1 MKAVPGRKTDIKD
14 SEWIADLLRHGL
26 LKASFIPPA
35 PIRALRDLTRYRKAL
50 VHQRTQEVNRLHKVL
65 EEANIKLASVATDVL
80 GKSGR
85 AMIEA
90 LIEGTTDAEALADLA
105 RGLLRKKLTQLQ
117 AALLGRVQSHQQLL
131 LRHLLAHLD
140 FLEDALE
147 KLRLDIE
154 THLTPFEEQVTLL
167 QSIPGVQAKAA
178 AVIVAEIGVEMDRF
192 PSAKHL
198 ASWAGVCPG
207 NRQSGGRRL
216 SGSTTAGNPYLKAV
230 LAEVAWAISR
240 TKDNYL
246 SAQYHR
252 LARRIGHKKA
262 IVALSHSV
270 LTIIY
275 HLLRTKQ
282 AYTDL
287 GADYFDQLD
296 TTRLQQHHIR
306 RLEQLGFS
314 VALTPKE

>member
-1 MKAVPGRKTDIKD
+1 
-14 SEWIADLLRHGL
+14 
-26 LKASFIPPA
+26 
-35 PIRALRDLTRYRKAL
+35 
-50 VHQRTQEVNRLHKVL
+50 
-65 EEANIKLASVATDVL
+65 
-80 GKSGR
+80 
-85 AMIEA
+85 MIEA

-207 NRQSGGRRL
+207 NLSPRQKLCSRKRK
-216 SGSTTAGNPYLKAV
+216 AGK
-230 LAEVAWAISR
+230 
-240 TKDNYL
+240 
-246 SAQYHR
+246 
-252 LARRIGHKKA
+252 
-262 IVALSHSV
+262 
-270 LTIIY
+270 
-275 HLLRTKQ
+275 
-282 AYTDL
+282 
-287 GADYFDQLD
+287 
-296 TTRLQQHHIR
+296 
-306 RLEQLGFS
+306 
-314 VALTPKE
+314 